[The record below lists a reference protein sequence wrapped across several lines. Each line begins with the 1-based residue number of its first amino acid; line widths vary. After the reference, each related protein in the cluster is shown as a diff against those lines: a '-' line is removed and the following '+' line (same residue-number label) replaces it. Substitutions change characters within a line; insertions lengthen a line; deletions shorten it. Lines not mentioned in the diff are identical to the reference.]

1 VHLLTGAVLAI
12 LVAGGLVLWWPP
24 EAPSNSSNELGATLL
39 GGSTVALAVLVAE
52 FLLSRRMR
60 EIADH
65 NLLAAQERARQH
77 AELAEELE
85 MRREEAE
92 EALERER
99 GKRMDKWALQLMAS
113 FQQDLRWIDL
123 SERDLSGFYLQG
135 CKLLRANL
143 KGTNLNGANL
153 NGAYLAWAYLNEATL
168 EGTILSDA
176 DLAGASLE
184 GTVLSG
190 ANLTGANL
198 TRVNL
203 TGVRLAGARYDSRTV
218 WPEGFE
224 PRDFGAVYVRG

>member
-1 VHLLTGAVLAI
+1 MHLLTGAVLAI
-12 LVAGGLVLWWPP
+12 LVAGGLALWWPP

-52 FLLSRRMR
+52 FLVSRRMR

-65 NLLAAQERARQH
+65 SLRATQERERQH
-77 AELAEELE
+77 AELAEVLE

-92 EALERER
+92 EALEQER
-99 GKRMDKWALQLMAS
+99 AKRLDKWALQFMAS

-123 SERDLSGFYLQG
+123 SGRDLSGLYLQG

-143 KGTNLNGANL
+143 KGSNLNGANL
-153 NGAYLAWAYLNEATL
+153 NGSYLAWAYLNEATL
-168 EGTILSDA
+168 EGANLSDA

-203 TGVRLAGARYDSRTV
+203 TGVELAGARYDSRTV

-224 PRDFGAVYVRG
+224 PRDCGAVFVRV

>member
-65 NLLAAQERARQH
+65 SLLAAQERERQH

-92 EALERER
+92 ERWSGSAEREWTSGLYSLWR
-99 GKRMDKWALQLMAS
+99 AS
-113 FQQDLRWIDL
+113 
-123 SERDLSGFYLQG
+123 
-135 CKLLRANL
+135 
-143 KGTNLNGANL
+143 
-153 NGAYLAWAYLNEATL
+153 
-168 EGTILSDA
+168 
-176 DLAGASLE
+176 
-184 GTVLSG
+184 
-190 ANLTGANL
+190 
-198 TRVNL
+198 
-203 TGVRLAGARYDSRTV
+203 SRT
-218 WPEGFE
+218 
-224 PRDFGAVYVRG
+224 